1 MEPYCDPTRK
11 TNSKK
16 KWKMTKKKTS
26 KKNIVNDLKKIQSK
40 IEDVLK
46 KNQNQTKFNQQHSAA
61 QET

>member
-1 MEPYCDPTRK
+1 MEDD
-11 TNSKK
+11 
-16 KWKMTKKKTS
+16 KKKTS

-61 QET
+61 QETWPTQTP